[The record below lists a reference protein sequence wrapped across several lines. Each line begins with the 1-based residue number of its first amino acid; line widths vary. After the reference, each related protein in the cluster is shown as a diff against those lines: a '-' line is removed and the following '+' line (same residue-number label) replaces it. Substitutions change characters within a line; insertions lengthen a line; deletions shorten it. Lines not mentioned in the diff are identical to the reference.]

1 MNESDVFLLFSHY
14 EGMPVVLLESM
25 SCGLPV
31 ITTQVG
37 QVNKIVNSEMGII
50 LQSDDID
57 ACVDKLRQFKRAHF
71 LHAEIMHQEIK
82 KLYSYESVCRALTTY
97 YTSKELSYG

>member
-37 QVNKIVNSEMGII
+37 QANKIVKPGMGVV
-50 LQSDDID
+50 LDSNDID
-57 ACVDKLRQFKRAHF
+57 LCVEKLSQFNRAQF
-71 LHAEIMHQEIK
+71 LNADIMHQEMK
-82 KLYSYESVCRALTTY
+82 ELYSYESVCSALTKS
-97 YTSKELSYG
+97 YTSN